1 MSSVRELVSI
11 IEDRND
17 TLRDERE
24 YSKSLYDKLDFIM
37 KNFVEGEDGYF
48 TFPDGDTWQCK
59 EKTPIIKT
67 ENPR

>member
-24 YSKSLYDKLDFIM
+24 YSKSLYDKLNFIM
-37 KNFVEGEDGYF
+37 KSFVETEDGYF

-59 EKTPIIKT
+59 E
-67 ENPR
+67 NPPA